1 MGVQYCQITKPCLC
15 GKGQIW
21 VTIVKKIKII
31 LPSDKCGDWRINQQ
45 PPVLVLLKI
54 LDLLEIVRE
63 PRGSLCTRRRFPLRQ
78 PVLAGIFF
86 WGGRGRGEGGWFL
99 YIICLNFQV
108 SKAPVIAAKKIP
120 LKVLNHRFESWNL
133 HMLDRWLNICLDYFT
148 RRPVKHEWLVR

>member
-45 PPVLVLLKI
+45 TYLKFWGNHKVHCA
-54 LDLLEIVRE
+54 LED
-63 PRGSLCTRRRFPLRQ
+63 GSLYVNLSWLEFFLGG
-78 PVLAGIFF
+78 AG
-86 WGGRGRGEGGWFL
+86 GGGLIL
-99 YIICLNFQV
+99 YIIWLNFQV

-148 RRPVKHEWLVR
+148 RRPVKPEWLVR

>member
-54 LDLLEIVRE
+54 LDLLEILRE
-63 PRGSLCTRRRFPLRQ
+63 PQGSLHSKTVPFMSTCP
-78 PVLAGIFF
+78 GWNFF
-86 WGGRGRGEGGWFL
+86 LGGGGGGGG
-99 YIICLNFQV
+99 
-108 SKAPVIAAKKIP
+108 
-120 LKVLNHRFESWNL
+120 
-133 HMLDRWLNICLDYFT
+133 
-148 RRPVKHEWLVR
+148 

>member
-1 MGVQYCQITKPCLC
+1 M
-15 GKGQIW
+15 
-21 VTIVKKIKII
+21 KKIKII

-86 WGGRGRGEGGWFL
+86 GGGEGAGGRGVDF
-99 YIICLNFQV
+99 YTSF
-108 SKAPVIAAKKIP
+108 A
-120 LKVLNHRFESWNL
+120 
-133 HMLDRWLNICLDYFT
+133 
-148 RRPVKHEWLVR
+148 